1 MPRSVYLRIEIM
13 RILLADDHAI
23 VRRHVR
29 NILQA
34 QEGWQVCAEA
44 TTGREA
50 VAMTAKEQPDLV
62 VLDLSM
68 PGLNVIEAARMIHK
82 QFPEIEMIVLSMYEP
97 CEVMAQLAGS
107 GVRACVLKT
116 DLEDLVVAVRSI
128 RSFEPN
134 PSTTSSSA
142 TSETPQKSN
151 TAGKA
156 NVA

>member
-68 PGLNVIEAARMIHK
+68 PGLNGIEAARMIHK
-82 QFPEIEMIVLSMYEP
+82 QFPESEMIVLSMYEP
-97 CEVMAQLAGS
+97 VSYTHLTLS
-107 GVRACVLKT
+107 T
-116 DLEDLVVAVRSI
+116 SDLV
-128 RSFEPN
+128 
-134 PSTTSSSA
+134 
-142 TSETPQKSN
+142 
-151 TAGKA
+151 
-156 NVA
+156 